1 MNIWIAA
8 LLGVIVGIVLGI
20 IIYWAASGDEGEQK
34 VHDLKNEAV
43 GLFMERQ
50 VEINESLNDF
60 NKGQIET
67 NIAFEHRIEMMTRKL
82 NALEQDL
89 RFCPKIRDSF
99 FQKEE
104 DDQ

>member
-20 IIYWAASGDEGEQK
+20 IIYWAASEDEGEQK

-50 VEINESLNDF
+50 VET
-60 NKGQIET
+60 NKIVT
-67 NIAFEHRIEMMTRKL
+67 HRLDIVMRKL
-82 NALEQDL
+82 NILEQDL